1 MVANKLKS
9 ELGSLTDKVCK
20 HPGVMCTAC
29 PNVFV
34 CVGVGGVT
42 QKRIDII
49 QCLFGN
55 SVKRLLLPGGPRTNC
70 MLDKAW
76 RVRIASLPQSELL
89 ENVA

>member
-1 MVANKLKS
+1 MQASRGHVHSMSK
-9 ELGSLTDKVCK
+9 CI
-20 HPGVMCTAC
+20 
-29 PNVFV
+29 
-34 CVGVGGVT
+34 CVRGGVGGVT

-55 SVKRLLLPGGPRTNC
+55 SVKRLLLPGDPRTNC